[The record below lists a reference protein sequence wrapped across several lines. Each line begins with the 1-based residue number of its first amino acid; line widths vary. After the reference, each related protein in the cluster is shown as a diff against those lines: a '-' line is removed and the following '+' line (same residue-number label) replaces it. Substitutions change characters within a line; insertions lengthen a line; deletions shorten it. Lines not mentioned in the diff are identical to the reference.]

1 MRFCCERDMAWI
13 FADALISRSGRNG
26 GNTDFPV
33 AEVKLIWRL
42 ARLLLRVSLVGQFAD
57 EILHV

>member
-1 MRFCCERDMAWI
+1 MAWI